1 LRYEKRWAKINAFGD
16 TKIPQ
21 KLRKCDVCGRR
32 FLSGTMS
39 VERGY
44 VVGAGC
50 IKHIASMLVIGI
62 IIAMTSPGLQKIAPE
77 ILEKRD
83 IETQLRDAQYSLDLL
98 LHDLRAEFL
107 SRESKLRQDYLDKV
121 AEITS

>member
-1 LRYEKRWAKINAFGD
+1 MHQTYRLD
-16 TKIPQ
+16 
-21 KLRKCDVCGRR
+21 
-32 FLSGTMS
+32 
-39 VERGY
+39 
-44 VVGAGC
+44 
-50 IKHIASMLVIGI
+50 ASHRNHYRHDI
-62 IIAMTSPGLQKIAPE
+62 PGLQKIAPE

>member
-1 LRYEKRWAKINAFGD
+1 MSLYEKYLPKVPCVYEKRWAKINAFGD

-44 VVGAGC
+44 VVGARC

-62 IIAMTSPGLQKIAPE
+62 IIAMTSPGC
-77 ILEKRD
+77 R
-83 IETQLRDAQYSLDLL
+83 R
-98 LHDLRAEFL
+98 LHRRF
-107 SRESKLRQDYLDKV
+107 
-121 AEITS
+121 